1 MGSKRLSDVVT
12 EIVDCVHAG
21 EVINARQAA
30 VEKWDDI
37 DDDGQYLAGIE
48 GLVARVNSKARSLSA
63 VSAQK
68 RSEAQQELPFRLPAV
83 VAMDTDE
90 SVLMPTRGLSRNQFV
105 RAIEIREKQIKDDQA
120 RLSEWKTA
128 LKAADRFWR
137 RHPHWTFGE
146 CLDAIMGVE
155 A

>member
-21 EVINARQAA
+21 EVINARIAA
-30 VEKWDDI
+30 VAKWEDI
-37 DDDGQYLAGIE
+37 DEDGQYLAGIE
-48 GLVARVNSKARSLSA
+48 GLVARVNTKARALSA
-63 VSAQK
+63 VATAR
-68 RSEAQQELPFRLPAV
+68 RSEAQQELPFRLPSV
-83 VAMDTDE
+83 VAMDTEE
-90 SVLMPTRGLSRNQFV
+90 SVLMPTRGLSRNQFI

-137 RHPHWTFGE
+137 TNPDWSFGD
-146 CLDAIMGVE
+146 CLDAIMGVS